1 MDQSAA
7 AAELERLV
15 EEAPI
20 SKVVAVMIKY
30 AIESNA
36 SDVHIEPTRDKLRI
50 RFRIDGILQTYLVLP
65 LKVHQAV
72 VARVKILSNL
82 KIDEVRVPQ
91 DGRFSTRLDDK
102 DVDFRVSTFPTTQG
116 EKVVIRVLDPSRG
129 MLSLEELG
137 LAGRNISVIKEAI
150 EKPYGMLLS
159 TGPTGAG
166 KSTTLYAIMRIL
178 NEEGVNIVSL
188 EDPVEYYMEGVNQS
202 QVRPEIGYSFAN
214 GLRSIVR
221 QDPDIIMVG
230 EIRDEETASLATH
243 AALTGHIVLS
253 SLHTTNAVGTIPRLI
268 DLGVQNY
275 LIPPSLSISMAQR
288 LVRKLCPECK
298 KEVKPKPEESE
309 MILRE
314 IDSLSPENR
323 KEFFKEKTINPKS
336 FSLWEPVGCKKCNFK
351 GYSGRIGVFEVLTM
365 TDQLSELILKEP
377 GEVKIWEEARRQGM
391 ITMKQDGILKILAGL
406 TSLEEVISVAEE
418 K

>member
-1 MDQSAA
+1 
-7 AAELERLV
+7 
-15 EEAPI
+15 
-20 SKVVAVMIKY
+20 
-30 AIESNA
+30 
-36 SDVHIEPTRDKLRI
+36 
-50 RFRIDGILQTYLVLP
+50 LQTYLVLP
-65 LKVHQAV
+65 LKVHQAI
-72 VARVKILSNL
+72 VARIKILSNL
-82 KIDEVRVPQ
+82 KIDEVRIPQ
-91 DGRFSTRLDDK
+91 DGRFSTRLDEK

-137 LAGRNISVIKEAI
+137 LAGRNIRMIKEAI
-150 EKPYGMLLS
+150 DKPYGMLLS

-188 EDPVEYYMEGVNQS
+188 EDPVEYYMEGVSQS
-202 QVRPEIGYSFAN
+202 QVRPEIGYTFAN

-268 DLGVQNY
+268 DLGVQAY
-275 LIPPSLSISMAQR
+275 LIPPSLSVSMAQR

-298 KEVKPKPEESE
+298 KEVKPKPEIAE
-309 MILRE
+309 MILKE
-314 IDSLSPENR
+314 IESLVPENK
-323 KEFFKEKTINPKS
+323 KEFFKEKSITQKS
-336 FSLWEPVGCKKCNFK
+336 ISIWEPVGCKKCNFK
-351 GYSGRIGVFEVLTM
+351 GYSGRIGVFEILTM
-365 TDQLSELILKEP
+365 TDQLSEIILREP
-377 GEVKIWEEARRQGM
+377 GEVKIWEESRRQGM
-391 ITMKQDGILKILAGL
+391 ITMKQDGILKVVAGL
-406 TSLEEVISVAEE
+406 TSLEEVIRVAEE